1 MGYNDF
7 PTRFY
12 ERQVTQVM
20 TTSFPRIITLL
31 RKERKITQKKAAADL
46 GVSQALLSH
55 YEKGIREC
63 GLNFLVKCADY
74 YGVSCDYLL
83 GRSPEPSGKTI
94 LAEEIPAPDQ
104 NNRDGVMAGSI
115 LATLNKKLVANS
127 LNVLFDLLAKSGN
140 HELLKL
146 VSDSLFLNVYSLFR
160 LVISAND
167 ANHEEIFKLSE
178 KLYSELAPAAMLRD
192 QAFMRLSLSE
202 KDSVNTEKL
211 SISTESL
218 SRDYPL
224 FATSL
229 FNLIKNA
236 EISLEELTNR

>member
-1 MGYNDF
+1 MNNN
-7 PTRFY
+7 
-12 ERQVTQVM
+12 
-20 TTSFPRIITLL
+20 FPRIITLL
-31 RKERKITQKKAAADL
+31 RKERKITQKQAAADL

-63 GLNFLVKCADY
+63 GLNFLVRCADY

-83 GRSPEPSGKTI
+83 GRSPEPSGKTLLI
-94 LAEEIPAPDQ
+94 EDIPAPDEQ
-104 NNRDGVMAGSI
+104 NRDGVMSGSI

-127 LNVLFDLLAKSGN
+127 LNVLFDLLAKSEN

-160 LVISAND
+160 LVFSANGGNK
-167 ANHEEIFKLSE
+167 AELFKLSE
-178 KLYSELAPAAMLRD
+178 RLYGELAPAAMLRD
-192 QAFMRLSLSE
+192 QAYIRSSLCD
-202 KDSVNTEKL
+202 KDGINTEKL
-211 SISTESL
+211 SISTDSL
-218 SRDYPL
+218 SKDYPL

-236 EISLEELTNR
+236 EISLEDISKH

>member
-1 MGYNDF
+1 MNNN
-7 PTRFY
+7 
-12 ERQVTQVM
+12 
-20 TTSFPRIITLL
+20 FPRIITLL
-31 RKERKITQKKAAADL
+31 RKERKITQKQAAADL

-63 GLNFLVKCADY
+63 GLNFLVRCADY

-83 GRSPEPSGKTI
+83 GRSPEPSGKT
-94 LAEEIPAPDQ
+94 LLLEDIPAPDEQ
-104 NNRDGVMAGSI
+104 NRDSVMSGSI

-160 LVISAND
+160 LVFSANGGNK
-167 ANHEEIFKLSE
+167 AELFKLSE
-178 KLYSELAPAAMLRD
+178 RLYGELAPAAMLRD
-192 QAFMRLSLSE
+192 QAYIRSSLGD
-202 KDSVNTEKL
+202 KDCVNTEKL

-218 SRDYPL
+218 SSDYPL
-224 FATSL
+224 FASSL

-236 EISLEELTNR
+236 ELSLEEISRH

>member
-1 MGYNDF
+1 MNNN
-7 PTRFY
+7 
-12 ERQVTQVM
+12 
-20 TTSFPRIITLL
+20 FPRIITLL
-31 RKERKITQKKAAADL
+31 RKERKITQKQAAADL

-63 GLNFLVKCADY
+63 GLNFLVRCADY

-83 GRSPEPSGKTI
+83 GRSPEPSGKT
-94 LAEEIPAPDQ
+94 LLLEDIPAPDEQ
-104 NNRDGVMAGSI
+104 NRDAIMSGSI

-127 LNVLFDLLAKSGN
+127 LNVLFDLLAKSEN

-160 LVISAND
+160 LVFSANG
-167 ANHEEIFKLSE
+167 ANKAELFKLSE
-178 KLYSELAPAAMLRD
+178 RLYGELAPAAMLRD
-192 QAFMRLSLSE
+192 QAYIRSSLGD

-211 SISTESL
+211 SISTDSL
-218 SRDYPL
+218 SKDYPL

-236 EISLEELTNR
+236 EISLEEISKH

>member
-1 MGYNDF
+1 
-7 PTRFY
+7 
-12 ERQVTQVM
+12 M

-94 LAEEIPAPDQ
+94 SAEEIPSPEQ
-104 NNRDGVMAGSI
+104 NNRDGIMTGSI

-127 LNVLFDLLAKSGN
+127 LNILFDLLSKSEN

-167 ANHEEIFKLSE
+167 SNNAEIFKLSE

-192 QAFMRLSLSE
+192 QAFMRMSLNE
-202 KDSVNTEKL
+202 KGGVNKEKL

-218 SRDYPL
+218 QKDYPL

-236 EISLEELTNR
+236 EISLEEISKR

>member
-1 MGYNDF
+1 MNNN
-7 PTRFY
+7 
-12 ERQVTQVM
+12 
-20 TTSFPRIITLL
+20 FPRIITLL

-63 GLNFLVKCADY
+63 GLNFLVRCADY

-83 GRSPEPSGKTI
+83 GRSPEPSGKT
-94 LAEEIPAPDQ
+94 LLVEDIPAPDEQ
-104 NNRDGVMAGSI
+104 NRDAVMSGSI

-127 LNVLFDLLAKSGN
+127 LNVLFDLLAKSEN

-160 LVISAND
+160 LVFSAND
-167 ANHEEIFKLSE
+167 TNKAELFKLSE
-178 KLYSELAPAAMLRD
+178 RLYGELAPAAMLRD
-192 QAFMRLSLSE
+192 QAYIRSNLGDR
-202 KDSVNTEKL
+202 DSVNTEKL

-218 SRDYPL
+218 SKDYPL

-236 EISLEELTNR
+236 EISLEEISKR